1 MNTAI
6 NVAVTHLKK
15 RLEALLMAWKL
26 EGLQMSYLK
35 VVEVGLAEIQKKL

>member
-6 NVAVTHLKK
+6 NIAFTHLKK

-26 EGLQMSYLK
+26 EGLHKIPDMLNFSP
-35 VVEVGLAEIQKKL
+35 